1 MGSLGL
7 AITLGCRLKCGTR
20 LCKTGNFVLQA
31 EILGYK
37 YKSRLVGK
45 KPAFGLQIQKAYT
58 WAANTKKP
66 AHLCRL
72 NSLVASTGF
81 EPAISALRGRRPK
94 PLDDEAIDA

>member
-7 AITLGCRLKCGTR
+7 VITLGCRLKCGTR

-45 KPAFGLQIQKAYT
+45 KPAFGLQIQKPT
-58 WAANTKKP
+58 LGLQTQKKP